1 MTTDM
6 FDDLMCEM
14 QRARHNE
21 RELRDLFNEIR
32 WLRKQEL
39 SSMDATLLQ
48 TLSQQ
53 INHMM
58 EECQKGSA
66 QLPFNDFAYRTH
78 HDFRV

>member
-1 MTTDM
+1 MTTDGI
-6 FDDLMCEM
+6 DELMCEA
-14 QRARHNE
+14 QCARHNE
-21 RELRDLFNEIR
+21 QQLRDLFNEVR

-39 SSMDATLLQ
+39 SSMDATLLE

-53 INHMM
+53 INRMM